1 MRYSEEFRDKDA
13 ATALVQRIAAAAQQP
28 MRLMEV
34 CGTHTTSLF
43 QHGIRGLM
51 PETITLLSGPGC
63 PVCVTPRA
71 EVDAAIALVGSDDV
85 TLVTFGDMMRVPG
98 SDSSLAAERANGRRV
113 EVVYSP
119 TDALAVARRASDRQV
134 VFFGVGFE
142 TTVPSVACT
151 ILDAAHSGVENF
163 SVLCVHKVVPP
174 ALRALLGAEDVR
186 IDGLL
191 CPGHVSTIIGSQPY
205 EFIADDCG
213 VPCAIA
219 GFEPLDILHGVLLLA
234 EMISAHEARVEIGY
248 TRAVRPEGNPAA
260 LARIEQVFEPAD
272 AEWRGL
278 GWIEGSGL
286 AIRSGFEA
294 YDAAR
299 RFASLV
305 AEAKARSATVADPD
319 GCICGEVLR
328 GAQTPLDCPHF
339 GKSCTPQAP
348 VGPCMVSSEG
358 TCAAHYRYGGIPQR
372 GG

>member
-205 EFIADDCG
+205 EFIADDC
-213 VPCAIA
+213 
-219 GFEPLDILHGVLLLA
+219 
-234 EMISAHEARVEIGY
+234 
-248 TRAVRPEGNPAA
+248 
-260 LARIEQVFEPAD
+260 FEPAD